1 MQRGTPIRI
10 QHDHHQSAG
19 GDDDDHDHDHDD
31 FHHDAS
37 RDHLNRSSHHDQ
49 LGACAVPTRP
59 VLGDLLDPGLGL
71 SRPTGDRAC
80 P

>member
-49 LGACAVPTRP
+49 LGASAVPTRP
-59 VLGDLLDPGLGL
+59 VHGDRLDPGLGL
-71 SRPTGDRAC
+71 SRPAGDRAC